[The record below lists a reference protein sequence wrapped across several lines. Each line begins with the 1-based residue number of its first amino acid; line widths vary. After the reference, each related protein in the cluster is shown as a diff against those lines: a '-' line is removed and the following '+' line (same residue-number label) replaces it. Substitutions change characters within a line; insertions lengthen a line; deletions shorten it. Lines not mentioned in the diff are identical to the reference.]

1 MLVRLNTKLV
11 RYVAILLFFFVLIA
25 LGPKY
30 ITRWADARIAAAE
43 EHRRNT
49 SPVYLEHENQF
60 KRSRHFMECKSMP
73 ASDVDGPDTCVTEAF
88 SLYPDRNWKKIAADN
103 AAKGL

>member
-1 MLVRLNTKLV
+1 MKIVYSILLGLVGPLCLLGALAYFGPKLV
-11 RYVAILLFFFVLIA
+11 TA
-25 LGPKY
+25 
-30 ITRWADARIAAAE
+30 WADERIAAAE

-60 KRSRHFMECKSMP
+60 KRSRYFMECKSMP

-88 SLYPDRNWKKIAADN
+88 SLFPDRNWKKIAADN